1 MLWERNGQTMVNFHS
16 ESIEKLFDAILSLE
30 NKEECYAFFE
40 DLLTVKEMQDMAQ
53 RMEVA
58 VLLDQ
63 GLNYQQISKNVS
75 VSTATISR
83 VNKCLS
89 YGSGGYRCVLDRLNN
104 QEESKK

>member
-1 MLWERNGQTMVNFHS
+1 MVNFHS

>member
-1 MLWERNGQTMVNFHS
+1 MVNFHS
-16 ESIEKLFDAILSLE
+16 DAVEKLFDAILSLE

-58 VLLDQ
+58 MLLDK
-63 GLNYQQISKNVS
+63 GMNYQQISKDVG

-89 YGSGGYRCVLDRLNN
+89 YGSGGYRCVLNRLNN
-104 QEESKK
+104 QEEPEK

>member
-1 MLWERNGQTMVNFHS
+1 
-16 ESIEKLFDAILSLE
+16 
-30 NKEECYAFFE
+30 
-40 DLLTVKEMQDMAQ
+40 MAQ

-58 VLLDQ
+58 MLLDK
-63 GLNYQQISKNVS
+63 GMNYQQISKDVG

-104 QEESKK
+104 QEEPEK

>member
-1 MLWERNGQTMVNFHS
+1 MVNFHS
-16 ESIEKLFDAILSLE
+16 DAVEKLFDAILSLE
-30 NKEECYAFFE
+30 NKEECYDFFE

-58 VLLDQ
+58 MLLDK
-63 GLNYQQISKNVS
+63 GMNYQQISKDVG

-104 QEESKK
+104 QEEPEK

>member
-1 MLWERNGQTMVNFHS
+1 MRDLHNPETDR
-16 ESIEKLFDAILSLE
+16 LFEAILQLE
-30 NKEECYAFFE
+30 NKDECYAFFE

-58 VLLDQ
+58 MLLDK
-63 GLNYQQISKNVS
+63 GMNYQQISKDVG

-89 YGSGGYRCVLDRLNN
+89 YGSGGYRCVLNRLNN
-104 QEESKK
+104 QEEPEK

>member
-1 MLWERNGQTMVNFHS
+1 MVNFHS
-16 ESIEKLFDAILSLE
+16 DAVEKLFDAILSLE

-58 VLLDQ
+58 MLLDK
-63 GLNYQQISKNVS
+63 GMNYQQISKDVG

-104 QEESKK
+104 QEEPEK

>member
-1 MLWERNGQTMVNFHS
+1 MVNFHS
-16 ESIEKLFDAILSLE
+16 ESVEKLFDAILSLE

-89 YGSGGYRCVLDRLNN
+89 YGSGGYRCILDRLNN

>member
-1 MLWERNGQTMVNFHS
+1 MVNFHS
-16 ESIEKLFDAILSLE
+16 ESVEKLFDAILSLE

>member
-1 MLWERNGQTMVNFHS
+1 MVNFQS
-16 ESIEKLFDAILSLE
+16 DAVEKLFDAILSLE

-58 VLLDQ
+58 MLLDK
-63 GLNYQQISKNVS
+63 GMNYQQISKDVG

-89 YGSGGYRCVLDRLNN
+89 YGSGGYRCVLNRLNN
-104 QEESKK
+104 QEEPEK

>member
-1 MLWERNGQTMVNFHS
+1 MVNFHS
-16 ESIEKLFDAILSLE
+16 DAVEKLFDAILSLE

-40 DLLTVKEMQDMAQ
+40 DLLTVKEMQDLAQ

-58 VLLDQ
+58 MLLDK
-63 GLNYQQISKNVS
+63 GMNYQQISKDVG

-89 YGSGGYRCVLDRLNN
+89 YGSGGYRCVLNRLNN
-104 QEESKK
+104 QEEPEK